1 MKIAPEPA
9 PPAVELTAAE
19 PWERDVANEKAAAGA
34 AVAAAADGNAM
45 GPKLSFAALL
55 ALALW
60 WFVHAV
66 SGYRPPDRA
75 KLAEIAAINA
85 DIKARVEQDT
95 PVSKS
100 FTAHFLHEICR
111 IRHPC
116 EPFRL
121 WWDRVLTVILL
132 YSLMS
137 IPVRACLEVGAVPLA
152 WDWWLDLAVDIYFLI
167 DIATNFWV
175 GFILDDVYITDR
187 SRIARSYLSC
197 WFWIDLLTSLPITS
211 FIEVVTLGMAEPA
224 SAVVNGTVAA
234 ADGSLIS
241 FLRVP
246 RMLRIVRIARLL
258 KLLRLIKLAKL
269 MSNWGDDGGDLS
281 LAKRLGK
288 LLGIVFFIAHLC
300 GCAYCFCVLV
310 NVNPDTGAL
319 PVNSWM
325 ASVDN
330 RNVPGTTWVNE
341 SDVDKGRAYLLALYW
356 ALPTLTTVGY
366 GDMGGKTTHEL
377 VWACIVIYI
386 GTVAFGYIIGMVTS
400 VVMSED
406 RVTVTVR
413 DNIEGIAS
421 YLRSRKTSHSLRER
435 IREFFDNRWKT
446 NTVFNEREIL
456 NDMPIFLRDE
466 AVQEAYGPMVKGVP
480 VLSRLPP
487 SMLSTLV
494 LRMTPERVMPTQLV
508 IRQGDI
514 GTHMYIVTDGLLREI
529 VGAYAHAPFLPDR
542 SSFKQVAA
550 DLPGVFPNKRARLQA
565 AGKFVDDEGT
575 ALTLLG
581 RGDHFAECVSFA
593 FSLALSSARFQL
605 RLPMRLRR
613 VQPRYC
619 RLLPL
624 PHALAR
630 TLSSRHALAASFL
643 SCSCLAPPTQPFVS
657 SFLPPHT
664 SHCTETA
671 FCHRQIAGT
680 ARTSLRSRCPHSSL
694 FPSNP
699 SWRRICYFPKCT
711 T

>member
-1 MKIAPEPA
+1 MKIAPAPA
-9 PPAVELTAAE
+9 PSAEVELTAVE
-19 PWERDVANEKAAAGA
+19 PLGGDVADEKAGAGGA
-34 AVAAAADGNAM
+34 ASAAAEENATA
-45 GPKLSFAALL
+45 PKQSFAVLL
-55 ALALW
+55 ALGFW

-66 SGYRPPDRA
+66 SGYKPPDKA
-75 KLAEIAAINA
+75 KLAEISAVND
-85 DIKARVEQDT
+85 DIKALVEQDK

-100 FTAHFLHEICR
+100 FTAHFLHELCR

-121 WWDRVLTVILL
+121 WWDRVLTVVLL

-137 IPVRACLEVGAVPLA
+137 IPVRACLEVGAVPFA
-152 WDWWLDLAVDIYFLI
+152 WDWWFDLAVDFYFLI
-167 DIATNFWV
+167 DIVTNFWV
-175 GFILDDVYITDR
+175 GFILDGGYVTDR
-187 SRIARSYLSC
+187 FRIARSYLSC

-234 ADGSLIS
+234 EDGRLIS

-258 KLLRLIKLAKL
+258 KLLRLVKLAKL

-300 GCAYCFCVLV
+300 GCAYCFCALV
-310 NVNPDTGAL
+310 NVDSDTGAL

-330 RNVPGTTWVNE
+330 RKVPGTTWVNE

-356 ALPTLTTVGY
+356 ALQTLTTVGY
-366 GDMGGKTTHEL
+366 GDMGGKTTLEL
-377 VWACIVIYI
+377 LWACIVIYI

-446 NTVFNEREIL
+446 STVFDERSIL

-466 AVQEAYGPMVKGVP
+466 AVQEAYGPMVKDVP
-480 VLSRLPP
+480 ILSRLSPT
-487 SMLSTLV
+487 MLSTLV
-494 LRMTPERVMPTQLV
+494 LRMMPERVMPTQLV
-508 IRQGDI
+508 VKQGEI
-514 GTHMYIVTDGLLREI
+514 GTQLYIVTEGLLREI
-529 VGAYAHAPFLPDR
+529 VGAYEHAPFLPDR

-550 DLPGVFPNKRARLQA
+550 DLPGVFPDKLARMKA
-565 AGKFVDDEGT
+565 AGSFVDDEGRMS
-575 ALTLLG
+575 TLLG

-593 FSLALSSARFQL
+593 FSLALAFARFQR
-605 RLPMRLRR
+605 RLSMPLSCIRLRYRRFLLACAR
-613 VQPRYC
+613 VPPLYSHRALTATSPAC
-619 RLLPL
+619 APPPSLP
-624 PHALAR
+624 
-630 TLSSRHALAASFL
+630 
-643 SCSCLAPPTQPFVS
+643 PPTQPS
-657 SFLPPHT
+657 CLPFFSHPRAHVCA
-664 SHCTETA
+664 HCTETA
-671 FCHRQIAGT
+671 
-680 ARTSLRSRCPHSSL
+680 LCPQ
-694 FPSNP
+694 
-699 SWRRICYFPKCT
+699 
-711 T
+711 

>member
-1 MKIAPEPA
+1 MKIAPAPA
-9 PPAVELTAAE
+9 PSAEVELTAVE
-19 PWERDVANEKAAAGA
+19 PLGGDVADEKAGAGGA
-34 AVAAAADGNAM
+34 ASAAAEENATA
-45 GPKLSFAALL
+45 PKQSFAVLL
-55 ALALW
+55 ALGFW

-66 SGYRPPDRA
+66 SGYKPPDKA
-75 KLAEIAAINA
+75 KLAEISAVND
-85 DIKARVEQDT
+85 DIKALVEQDK

-100 FTAHFLHEICR
+100 FTAHFLHELCR

-121 WWDRVLTVILL
+121 WWDRVLTVVLL

-137 IPVRACLEVGAVPLA
+137 IPVRACLEVGAVPFA
-152 WDWWLDLAVDIYFLI
+152 WDWWFDLAVDFYFLI
-167 DIATNFWV
+167 DIVTNFWV
-175 GFILDDVYITDR
+175 GFILDGGYVTDR
-187 SRIARSYLSC
+187 FRIARSYLSC

-234 ADGSLIS
+234 EDGRLIS

-258 KLLRLIKLAKL
+258 KLLRLVKLAKL

-300 GCAYCFCVLV
+300 GCAYCFCALV
-310 NVNPDTGAL
+310 NVDSDTGAL

-330 RNVPGTTWVNE
+330 RKVPGTTWVNE

-356 ALPTLTTVGY
+356 ALQTLTTVGY
-366 GDMGGKTTHEL
+366 GDMGGKTTLEL
-377 VWACIVIYI
+377 LWACIVIYI

-446 NTVFNEREIL
+446 STVFDERSIL

-466 AVQEAYGPMVKGVP
+466 AVQEAYGPMVKDVP
-480 VLSRLPP
+480 ILSRLSPT
-487 SMLSTLV
+487 MLSTLV
-494 LRMTPERVMPTQLV
+494 LRMMPERVMPTQLV
-508 IRQGDI
+508 VKQGEI
-514 GTHMYIVTDGLLREI
+514 GTQLYIVTEGLLREI
-529 VGAYAHAPFLPDR
+529 VGAYEHAPFLPDR

-550 DLPGVFPNKRARLQA
+550 DLPGVFPDKLARMKA
-565 AGKFVDDEGT
+565 AGSFVDDEGRMS
-575 ALTLLG
+575 TLLG

-593 FSLALSSARFQL
+593 FSLALAFARFQR
-605 RLPMRLRR
+605 RLSMPLSCIRLRYRRFLLACSR
-613 VQPRYC
+613 VPPLYSHRALTATSPAC
-619 RLLPL
+619 ALPPSL
-624 PHALAR
+624 P
-630 TLSSRHALAASFL
+630 
-643 SCSCLAPPTQPFVS
+643 PPTQHSCLPFISHPRAHVCA
-657 SFLPPHT
+657 
-664 SHCTETA
+664 HCTETA
-671 FCHRQIAGT
+671 
-680 ARTSLRSRCPHSSL
+680 LCPQ
-694 FPSNP
+694 
-699 SWRRICYFPKCT
+699 
-711 T
+711 